1 MRQIWSERAKDS
13 TTGRCDDPAVAD
25 TTEIQASSDIRDRA
39 AQPWWEPQPAP
50 VAIDLAKVPLAAQP
64 ALVIRAERV

>member
-1 MRQIWSERAKDS
+1 MAETIDI
-13 TTGRCDDPAVAD
+13 P
-25 TTEIQASSDIRDRA
+25 ASSDIRDRV
-39 AQPWWEPQPAP
+39 AQPWWEHQPAP